1 MVSID
6 TLVSIGATSAS
17 SFETFVATFSANQYE
32 RPIADSRE
40 AVHPRVV
47 ECCEERA
54 AMEDELSRVVN
65 GVATASLIED
75 WIKR

>member
-6 TLVSIGATSAS
+6 TLVSISRKDLS
-17 SFETFVATFSANQYE
+17 LCETLRRYFSANRYE
-32 RPIADSRE
+32 RPIADSRG

-54 AMEDELSRVVN
+54 AMENELSRIVN
-65 GVATASLIED
+65 GAAAALLIEK
-75 WIKR
+75 WIYG